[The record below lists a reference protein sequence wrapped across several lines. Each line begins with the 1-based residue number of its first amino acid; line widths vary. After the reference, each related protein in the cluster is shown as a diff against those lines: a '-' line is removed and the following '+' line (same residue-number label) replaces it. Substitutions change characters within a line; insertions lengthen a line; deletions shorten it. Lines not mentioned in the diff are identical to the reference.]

1 MSKKT
6 YRTTV
11 TADSSRASE
20 TGPSETINAPYLH
33 LCDEIGIEVDLTRR
47 KRTPAEFIAG
57 VAIVFLQG
65 HLLGFKEDGFSVW
78 EQRDQEGRQV
88 RYPARKY
95 RYTNDEG
102 KVVEGTYVLFRTV
115 TDGDFAPRKHLNELI
130 LEAVD
135 AALARA
141 RQSNAAA

>member
-1 MSKKT
+1 MPKKT
-6 YRTTV
+6 RRPEVST
-11 TADSSRASE
+11 SASDAK
-20 TGPSETINAPYLH
+20 GKSYLH

-47 KRTPAEFIAG
+47 ARTPAEFIAG

-65 HLLGFKEDGFSVW
+65 HLHGFKQEGFSVW

-95 RYTNDEG
+95 QFTNNQGE
-102 KVVEGTYVLFRTV
+102 VEDGTYVLFRTV
-115 TDGDFAPRKHLNELI
+115 TDGDFSPRKRLNDLI

-135 AALARA
+135 AALSRS
-141 RQSNAAA
+141 RQINAVA